1 MIIHFFQT
9 LDIYSRQQRVFATLQ
24 VVAVASLPKEIAAG
38 LHPKQNKAIRALMLQ
53 SGWVVERLEDDSCM
67 VTYVIQVS
75 ISKIINSSTKKQ
87 KHKLRS
93 FNLSTHPCFVLGK
106 IPVRSWGVAAKVL
119 CESTQHQTGYDH

>member
-24 VVAVASLPKEIAAG
+24 VVAVASVSKEIAAG
-38 LHPKQNKAIRALMLQ
+38 LHPKQNNAIRALLLQ

-67 VTYVIQVS
+67 VTYVIQVN

-87 KHKLRS
+87 KQKLR
-93 FNLSTHPCFVLGK
+93 FLFILWITLNIKLS
-106 IPVRSWGVAAKVL
+106 
-119 CESTQHQTGYDH
+119 

>member
-9 LDIYSRQQRVFATLQ
+9 VDIYSRQQRVFATLQ
-24 VVAVASLPKEIAAG
+24 VVAVASLPTEIAAG
-38 LHPKQNKAIRALMLQ
+38 LHPKQNNAIRALLLQ

-87 KHKLRS
+87 KQKLR
-93 FNLSTHPCFVLGK
+93 FLFILWITLNIKLS
-106 IPVRSWGVAAKVL
+106 
-119 CESTQHQTGYDH
+119 

>member
-9 LDIYSRQQRVFATLQ
+9 LDIYSRQQRVFATLL
-24 VVAVASLPKEIAAG
+24 VVAVASLSKEIAAG
-38 LHPKQNKAIRALMLQ
+38 LHPKQNNTIRALLLQ

-87 KHKLRS
+87 KQKLG
-93 FNLSTHPCFVLGK
+93 FLFILWITLNIKLS
-106 IPVRSWGVAAKVL
+106 
-119 CESTQHQTGYDH
+119 

>member
-24 VVAVASLPKEIAAG
+24 LVVVASLPKEIAAG
-38 LHPKQNKAIRALMLQ
+38 LHPKQNNAIRALLLQ

-87 KHKLRS
+87 KQKLR
-93 FNLSTHPCFVLGK
+93 FLFILWITLNIKLS
-106 IPVRSWGVAAKVL
+106 
-119 CESTQHQTGYDH
+119 

>member
-1 MIIHFFQT
+1 M
-9 LDIYSRQQRVFATLQ
+9 FATLQ

-38 LHPKQNKAIRALMLQ
+38 LHPKQNNAIRALVLQ

-87 KHKLRS
+87 KHKLR
-93 FNLSTHPCFVLGK
+93 FLFILWITLNIKLS
-106 IPVRSWGVAAKVL
+106 
-119 CESTQHQTGYDH
+119 